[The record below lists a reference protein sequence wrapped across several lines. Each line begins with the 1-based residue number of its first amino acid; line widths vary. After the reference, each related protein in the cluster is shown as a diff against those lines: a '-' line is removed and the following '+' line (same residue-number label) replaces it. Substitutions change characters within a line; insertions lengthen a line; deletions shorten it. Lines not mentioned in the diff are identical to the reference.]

1 MTPCAAS
8 RLLMQVLDGKV
19 RQHQFEPAEL
29 ELLLEIVE
37 HPELSKQTLRRYQQ
51 TLARYAANGK
61 SSMPSLSEYLE
72 DHQRRRR
79 SKRAVRSLAAGV

>member
-1 MTPCAAS
+1 
-8 RLLMQVLDGKV
+8 MQVLDGKV

-61 SSMPSLSEYLE
+61 TSMPTLSEYLE
-72 DHQRRRR
+72 GRQARHR
-79 SKRAVRSLAAGV
+79 SKHAARSLVAGV